1 MHVSIRDRDRPRATS
16 LVHPIEDVAAEDHFS
31 VLGVR
36 IPRSKPVADHR
47 FVSEEGILDF
57 ALPVISDLRFPALA
71 IDLFDVLD

>member
-1 MHVSIRDRDRPRATS
+1 MHVSIADRDRPRATR

-47 FVSEEGILDF
+47 FVSEEGTLDF
-57 ALPVISDLRFPALA
+57 ALPVNSDLRFPTLA
-71 IDLFDVLD
+71 TDLCDAFD